1 MFMGLG
7 SRKWSCAL
15 TRVHFKRASSLFDL
29 WFFYIWF
36 FYSFYVDDNKF
47 EIVI

>member
-15 TRVHFKRASSLFDL
+15 TRVHFKRASNLFDL
-29 WFFYIWF
+29 CFFLH
-36 FYSFYVDDNKF
+36 SFYVDDNKF